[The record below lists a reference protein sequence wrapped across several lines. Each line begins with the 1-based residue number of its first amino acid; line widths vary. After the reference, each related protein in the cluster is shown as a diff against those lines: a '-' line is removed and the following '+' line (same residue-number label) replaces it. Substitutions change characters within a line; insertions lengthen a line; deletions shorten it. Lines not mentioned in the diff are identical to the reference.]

1 MGVAPRQS
9 GCLTHNQRPVEVSI
23 IMRALD
29 PEVFDA
35 VWAAIEPLVPV
46 LVDMRPYAFEWGARV
61 RMRGALGGVGQVTP
75 PAWRSTRRR

>member
-1 MGVAPRQS
+1 
-9 GCLTHNQRPVEVSI
+9 VEACY

-46 LVDMRPYAFEWGARV
+46 PGETHPLGCHRPRASDRDCFKVMLVRLATGGV
-61 RMRGALGGVGQVTP
+61 LGG
-75 PAWRSTRRR
+75 R